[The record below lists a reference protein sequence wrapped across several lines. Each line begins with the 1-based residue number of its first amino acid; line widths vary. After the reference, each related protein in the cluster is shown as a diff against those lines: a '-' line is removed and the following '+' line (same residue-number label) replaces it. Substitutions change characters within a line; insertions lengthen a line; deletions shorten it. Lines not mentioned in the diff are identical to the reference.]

1 MHLAPESRREGSF
14 DVGSRSTH
22 ECLGMFDKKTGS
34 EVTDFRGKHVSLVT
48 LANPMLV
55 SMANVVC
62 SWSRT

>member
-1 MHLAPESRREGSF
+1 MLVPEA
-14 DVGSRSTH
+14 H
-22 ECLGMFDKKTGS
+22 MFDKKTGS
-34 EVTDFRGKHVSLVT
+34 EVTDFPGKYVSLVT